1 MTHLRFA
8 GLSDREQRAAL
19 EQIIRGTPV
28 LMDVLQRLRALDLP
42 DAWLT
47 SGAIYN
53 TVWNHLSDR
62 PALTGIKDFD
72 VIYFDASDLGY
83 DAEDA
88 VIARAAEAF
97 SGIPVPIEVRNQA
110 RVHLWYPERF
120 GNAYPQLTH
129 ATQSLDYYAS
139 QTHAVAARMGADD
152 ELEIVAPF
160 GLDLMFS
167 FHLVPNHVLDN
178 RETHEK
184 KGARIKAV
192 WPEVAVEPW

>member
-1 MTHLRFA
+1 MSHLRFS
-8 GLSDREQRAAL
+8 GLSDQKQRQAL
-19 EQIIRGTPV
+19 ETIIRTTPV
-28 LMDVLQRLRALDLP
+28 LLDVLVRLRSLDLP

-53 TVWNHLSDR
+53 SVWNHLTGR
-62 PALTGIKDFD
+62 PTLTGIKDFD
-72 VIYFDASDLGY
+72 VIYFDDSDVGY
-83 DAEDA
+83 AAEDA

-97 SGIPVPIEVRNQA
+97 TDCPVPIEVRNQA
-110 RVHLWYPERF
+110 RVHLWYPARF
-120 GNAYPQLTH
+120 GSAYPQLAN

-139 QTHAVAARMGADD
+139 QTHAVAVRLRDGG
-152 ELEIVAPF
+152 ELDIVAPF

-167 FHLVPNHVLDN
+167 FRVAPNRALDN

-184 KGARIKAV
+184 KAARIRAV

>member
-28 LMDVLQRLRALDLP
+28 LMDVLERLHRLGLP
-42 DAWLT
+42 DSWLS

-53 TVWNHLSDR
+53 TVWNHLTGR

-72 VIYFDASDLGY
+72 VIYFDANDLGY
-83 DAEDA
+83 EAEDA
-88 VIARAAEAF
+88 VIARAAKAF

-110 RVHLWYPERF
+110 RVHLWYPDHF

-139 QTHAVAARMGADD
+139 QTHAVAARLDD
-152 ELEIVAPF
+152 RGKIEIVAPY

-167 FHLVPNHVLDN
+167 FRLVPNHVLDN
-178 RETHEK
+178 RETHER
-184 KGARIKAV
+184 KGVRIKAV